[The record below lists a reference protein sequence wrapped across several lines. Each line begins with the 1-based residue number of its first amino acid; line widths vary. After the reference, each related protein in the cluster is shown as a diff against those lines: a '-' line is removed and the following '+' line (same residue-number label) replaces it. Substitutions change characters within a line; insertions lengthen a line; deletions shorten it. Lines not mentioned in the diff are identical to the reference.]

1 MPRYFFH
8 LESGE
13 IKVPDTKGRE
23 FSCIDDALFHAQ
35 MIVRRA
41 NTFLE
46 EEDGRW
52 IFRIQ
57 NAQDNTEMVVLF
69 PRRQPQQPRQP
80 RPDHK
85 PTGTPAA

>member
-23 FSCIDDALFHAQ
+23 FGCTADALFHAQ
-35 MIVRRA
+35 MLVRKA
-41 NTFLE
+41 DIYLD
-46 EEDGRW
+46 EEDGQW

-57 NAQDNTEMVVLF
+57 NGDDDTELVVLF
-69 PRRQPQQPRQP
+69 PARQRRSTQLRQQQPP
-80 RPDHK
+80 RRRR
-85 PTGTPAA
+85 

>member
-23 FSCIDDALFHAQ
+23 FGCIQEALFHAQ

-41 NTFLE
+41 DAFLDQ
-46 EEDGRW
+46 EDGRW

-57 NAQDNTEMVVLF
+57 NAQDDTEMVVLF
-69 PRRQPQQPRQP
+69 PLRPPRLPRSNRRPA
-80 RPDHK
+80 
-85 PTGTPAA
+85 GTPAG

>member
-1 MPRYFFH
+1 METRMPRYFFH

-23 FSCIDDALFHAQ
+23 FSSIEEALFHAQ

-41 NTFLE
+41 DTFLE

-57 NAQDNTEMVVLF
+57 NAQDDTEMVVLF
-69 PRRQPQQPRQP
+69 PIRQQRSASY
-80 RPDHK
+80 RS
-85 PTGTPAA
+85 

>member
-23 FSCIDDALFHAQ
+23 FSGIADALFHAQ
-35 MIVRRA
+35 MLVRKVDGY
-41 NTFLE
+41 LG
-46 EEDGRW
+46 EDDGQW

-57 NAQDNTEMVVLF
+57 NADDDPEVVVLF
-69 PRRQPQQPRQP
+69 PGRPPRGATARQMRPPRRR
-80 RPDHK
+80 H
-85 PTGTPAA
+85 

>member
-13 IKVPDTKGRE
+13 VKVPDTKGRE
-23 FSCIDDALFHAQ
+23 FGSIEEALFHAQ

-41 NTFLE
+41 DVFLE

-57 NAQDNTEMVVLF
+57 NAQDDTEMVVLF
-69 PRRQPQQPRQP
+69 PIRQQRSASY
-80 RPDHK
+80 K
-85 PTGTPAA
+85 SS